1 MVYLFANKWKRPS
14 GWVFGITS
22 VIWLLYVFNWDWPVE
37 LLPFMEVNVPYFFG
51 KPIEYAF
58 ASNVEEKL
66 FYPNHILDEIVLI
79 TLVVSGIIHGFSR
92 EKVEDELI
100 SKIRLESLA
109 WSVFWNFG
117 LLLVAVILVYDTPFL
132 AVMSIQMVSILVWF
146 NLRYAYRLRKHYN
159 ALENDE

>member
-14 GWVFGITS
+14 GWVFWIMAVLGLI
-22 VIWLLYVFNWDWPVE
+22 YAFDWE
-37 LLPFMEVNVPYFFG
+37 WGADYLPFLEVKVPYFFG
-51 KPIEYAF
+51 SPFLSGSEDR
-58 ASNVEEKL
+58 L